1 LVAENGGST
10 ILGYDLWRDS
20 GDGSYVRLYQSD
32 YVLAT
37 SYIDTDV
44 AKGKNYKYKY
54 RARNIS
60 GWSELSEEAYMTAAT
75 IPSQP
80 AAPTIDSV
88 D

>member
-1 LVAENGGST
+1 M
-10 ILGYDLWRDS
+10 
-20 GDGSYVRLYQSD
+20 
-32 YVLAT
+32 LAT